1 MTELFVYVTA
11 AGAEEAKAIAR
22 AVVTERLAACA
33 NILDG
38 ATSVFRWEGKLC
50 EEREAVMVLKTT
62 EDRLGAL
69 EARIRAL
76 HAYATP
82 CVVALPI
89 TGGSRAYLDW
99 VVSET
104 RPEK

>member
-11 AGAEEAKAIAR
+11 AGAEEAKTIAR
-22 AVVTERLAACA
+22 AVVAERLAACA

-38 ATSVFRWEGKLC
+38 AVSVFRWEGKLA
-50 EEREAVMVLKTT
+50 EEREAVLVLKSTA
-62 EDRLGAL
+62 DRLGAL

-76 HAYATP
+76 HSYATP
-82 CVVALPI
+82 CIVALPV

-99 VVSET
+99 VVAET
-104 RPEK
+104 RPEE